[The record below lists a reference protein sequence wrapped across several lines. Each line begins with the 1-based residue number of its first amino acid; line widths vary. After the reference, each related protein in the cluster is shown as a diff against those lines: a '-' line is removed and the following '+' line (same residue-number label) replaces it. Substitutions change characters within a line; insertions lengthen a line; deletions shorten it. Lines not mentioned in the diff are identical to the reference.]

1 MSGHRIPSGTGALV
15 GADAEMARLR
25 CGRALRSA
33 TILHPTVGDDEV
45 LTMKSFRRW
54 ILIVLCAVL
63 TGLVVRLRSK
73 GESPPTTGG
82 WRELEGPDFR

>member
-1 MSGHRIPSGTGALV
+1 V
-15 GADAEMARLR
+15 
-25 CGRALRSA
+25 GRAPCPA
-33 TILHPTVGDDEV
+33 AILSPTTVGDAEE

>member
-1 MSGHRIPSGTGALV
+1 M
-15 GADAEMARLR
+15 E
-25 CGRALRSA
+25 RATRAAA
-33 TILHPTVGDDEV
+33 THVPAVHGDEV

-63 TGLVVRLRSK
+63 AGFVVRLRSK